1 MPHELR
7 LVLAISLDGRLAP
20 PKGGAAHL
28 GGEGD
33 RKVLDRALAWA
44 DGCLIGAGTLRAHRC
59 TCLIHDPELLQ
70 QRLTAGRSPQPSA
83 LVVTSRMQPQ
93 FPLDWP
99 FFHQPLERQLLRPAD
114 PSLPDGLIPGFDH
127 VHVMADSW
135 HQTLDGLASKGLH
148 RLLLLGG
155 ASLTS
160 SLLQADAVDELQL
173 TLAPRVLGGRHGWV
187 PFTEE
192 SLPSGLAVADAWSLQ
207 ECMPLESNE
216 LMVLYR
222 RRRSS
227 SV

>member
-1 MPHELR
+1 
-7 LVLAISLDGRLAP
+7 
-20 PKGGAAHL
+20 
-28 GGEGD
+28 
-33 RKVLDRALAWA
+33 
-44 DGCLIGAGTLRAHRC
+44 
-59 TCLIHDPELLQ
+59 
-70 QRLTAGRSPQPSA
+70 
-83 LVVTSRMQPQ
+83 MQPQ

-114 PSLPDGLIPGFDH
+114 PSFPDGLIPGFDH
-127 VHVMADSW
+127 VQVMADSW
-135 HQTLDGLASKGLH
+135 SQTLAGLASKGLH